1 MFSSSRNSMPLITRK
16 NNTGFKITSGK
27 VVSYIGQNGWRYWS
41 LASVSITSNGIAK
54 HQRNDFNSVLI
65 ED

>member
-1 MFSSSRNSMPLITRK
+1 MPLITRK
-16 NNTGFKITSGK
+16 NNTGFKISSEESCK
-27 VVSYIGQNGWRYWS
+27 LYWTKW
-41 LASVSITSNGIAK
+41 LALLKFGLCIVSITSNGIAK